1 MKKFIL
7 VCLFSSFLY
16 SFNGLLGVSAY
27 SLFKVPKWEVVYMKV
42 GSYDIVIPNEV
53 ENAFII
59 FDKNYGRAGGIVGCN
74 HFTNFYKVTSGG
86 KIIEISPGGLTQ
98 MACGSSFETQIET
111 IFNSH
116 FNGKFVVRSSN
127 DIIELVKD
135 NFIVGLTP
143 SISLDPDYGF

>member
-1 MKKFIL
+1 
-7 VCLFSSFLY
+7 
-16 SFNGLLGVSAY
+16 
-27 SLFKVPKWEVVYMKV
+27 MKV

-111 IFNSH
+111 IFNTH
-116 FNGKFVVRSSN
+116 FNGKFVVRISN